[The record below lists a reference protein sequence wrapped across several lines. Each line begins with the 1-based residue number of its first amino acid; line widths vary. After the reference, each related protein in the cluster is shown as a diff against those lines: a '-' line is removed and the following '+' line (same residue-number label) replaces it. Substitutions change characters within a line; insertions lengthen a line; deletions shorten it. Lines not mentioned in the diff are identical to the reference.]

1 MGKSYIKGGSKLRQF
16 FREAKKGGVQ
26 AIQVGIFS
34 DSKYPD
40 GTPTALVAAVQEFG
54 SGRIPERPAFRTGI
68 RDIPKA
74 LAPLLKTR
82 LNVRTLAVDRVLAK
96 QIGDTAAGVLKAS
109 YVRLQSPGNKPSTLL
124 KKRGSNPLLD
134 TKTLIK
140 SLKSRVIG

>member
-16 FREAKKGGVQ
+16 FREAKQGGVKT
-26 AIQVGIFS
+26 IQVGIFA

-40 GTPTALVAAVQEFG
+40 GTPVAVAAVINEYG
-54 SGRIPERPAFRTGI
+54 SGSIPERPAFRLGV

-96 QIGDTAAGVLKAS
+96 RIGETAAGVLKQS
-109 YVRLQSPGNKPSTLL
+109 YIRLRTPGNEPSTLL

-134 TKTLIK
+134 
-140 SLKSRVIG
+140 SRT